1 MDKLFNMDNKF
12 FTVMGRVAD
21 LIMLNVVCLICC
33 LPIVTIGA
41 SLTALHYVTLK
52 MARNEESYII
62 RSFFKSFKQ
71 NFKQAT
77 IINLIMLA
85 VAAVLYMDLNIV
97 PSLGG
102 TMSQVLYVLFIA
114 FGIIYLMV
122 FLYIY
127 PVLAKFYNS
136 IKNTFR
142 NAFLMA
148 IRHLPYTILMA
159 VITLIPL
166 AVFFVPD
173 VRAQSLLLM
182 VLILL
187 GISLE
192 AFINGHFL
200 VRIFDNYITEDTDTE
215 NPDSLDALDSAES
228 AVALEG
234 NTSTESVTATT
245 DTSIADTSD
254 TNETLTTGDT
264 HTI

>member
-52 MARNEESYII
+52 MTRNEESYII

-77 IINLIMLA
+77 IINLIML
-85 VAAVLYMDLNIV
+85 VIAAILYMDLNIV
-97 PSLGG
+97 PNLGG
-102 TMSQVLYVLFIA
+102 TMSQVLYILFIA

-142 NAFLMA
+142 NAFLMS
-148 IRHLPYTILMA
+148 IRHLPYTLLMA
-159 VITLIPL
+159 VITLIPF
-166 AVFFVPD
+166 AVFFVPN
-173 VRAQSLLLM
+173 VRAQSLLFM
-182 VLILL
+182 VLILF
-187 GISLE
+187 GIS
-192 AFINGHFL
+192 
-200 VRIFDNYITEDTDTE
+200 E
-215 NPDSLDALDSAES
+215 NTDSLDTFSSVES
-228 AVALEG
+228 AATPGE
-234 NTSTESVTATT
+234 NISTESVTATT
-245 DTSIADTSD
+245 ENSTTD
-254 TNETLTTGDT
+254 TNKTLTTGDT
-264 HTI
+264 HTV

>member
-1 MDKLFNMDNKF
+1 MDRLFNMDNKF

-21 LIMLNVVCLICC
+21 LIMLNVVFLICC

-77 IINLIMLA
+77 VINLIMLA
-85 VAAVLYMDLNIV
+85 VAAILYMDLRIVGNID
-97 PSLGG
+97 G
-102 TMSQVLYVLFIA
+102 TMSQVLYIVFFA
-114 FGIIYLMV
+114 FGILYMMV

-148 IRHLPYTILMA
+148 IRHLPYI
-159 VITLIPL
+159 
-166 AVFFVPD
+166 
-173 VRAQSLLLM
+173 
-182 VLILL
+182 
-187 GISLE
+187 
-192 AFINGHFL
+192 
-200 VRIFDNYITEDTDTE
+200 Y
-215 NPDSLDALDSAES
+215 
-228 AVALEG
+228 
-234 NTSTESVTATT
+234 
-245 DTSIADTSD
+245 
-254 TNETLTTGDT
+254 
-264 HTI
+264 

>member
-77 IINLIMLA
+77 IINLIML
-85 VAAVLYMDLNIV
+85 VIAAILYMDLNIV
-97 PSLGG
+97 PNLGG
-102 TMSQVLYVLFIA
+102 TMSQVLYILFIA

-127 PVLAKFYNS
+127 PVLAKFYNY
-136 IKNTFR
+136 KK
-142 NAFLMA
+142 
-148 IRHLPYTILMA
+148 H
-159 VITLIPL
+159 IPQRI
-166 AVFFVPD
+166 PD
-173 VRAQSLLLM
+173 VYPPSS
-182 VLILL
+182 IYTPD
-187 GISLE
+187 GSHHTYT
-192 AFINGHFL
+192 FGS
-200 VRIFDNYITEDTDTE
+200 IFCSEC
-215 NPDSLDALDSAES
+215 PRPVP
-228 AVALEG
+228 AVYG
-234 NTSTESVTATT
+234 SDPVWNFTG
-245 DTSIADTSD
+245 SIYQRTFSGKDF
-254 TNETLTTGDT
+254 
-264 HTI
+264 

>member
-1 MDKLFNMDNKF
+1 MDRLFNMDNKF

-21 LIMLNVVCLICC
+21 LIMLNVVFLICC

-77 IINLIMLA
+77 VINLIMLA
-85 VAAVLYMDLNIV
+85 VAAILYMDLRIVGNI
-97 PSLGG
+97 SG
-102 TMSQVLYVLFIA
+102 TMSQVLYIVFFA
-114 FGIIYLMV
+114 FGILYMMV

-148 IRHLPYTILMA
+148 IRHLPYTVLMA
-159 VITLIPL
+159 VITLLP
-166 AVFFVPD
+166 AGVPHLVILCD
-173 VRAQSLLLM
+173 HFLLM
-182 VLILL
+182 KFQQSFRSEGLYPGYLYQL
-187 GISLE
+187 EYNYQKSLPE
-192 AFINGHFL
+192 N
-200 VRIFDNYITEDTDTE
+200 VR
-215 NPDSLDALDSAES
+215 
-228 AVALEG
+228 
-234 NTSTESVTATT
+234 
-245 DTSIADTSD
+245 
-254 TNETLTTGDT
+254 
-264 HTI
+264 

>member
-1 MDKLFNMDNKF
+1 MDRFFNMDNKF
-12 FTVMGRVAD
+12 FSVMGRVAD
-21 LIMLNVVCLICC
+21 LIILNVVFLICC

-52 MARNEESYII
+52 MARNEESYIV

-85 VAAVLYMDLNIV
+85 IGALLYLDLNIV
-97 PSLGG
+97 SNMTGS
-102 TMSQVLYVLFIA
+102 MSKVLYVVLIA
-114 FGIIYLMV
+114 FGFMYLIV

-142 NAFLMA
+142 NALLMA

-159 VITLIPL
+159 VITIAPASVLLI
-166 AVFFVPD
+166 
-173 VRAQSLLLM
+173 QSFRVQSTVLMLLVM
-182 VLILL
+182 M
-187 GISLE
+187 GFALE

-200 VRIFDNYITEDTDTE
+200 VKIFDNYIPKDASSENTDTE
-215 NPDSLDALDSAES
+215 NILAETVSTSEAADSASSE
-228 AVALEG
+228 
-234 NTSTESVTATT
+234 TTHSV
-245 DTSIADTSD
+245 
-254 TNETLTTGDT
+254 
-264 HTI
+264 

>member
-1 MDKLFNMDNKF
+1 MDRLFNMDNKF

-21 LIMLNVVCLICC
+21 LIMLNVVFLICC

-77 IINLIMLA
+77 VINLIMLA
-85 VAAVLYMDLNIV
+85 VAAILYMDLRIVGNID
-97 PSLGG
+97 G
-102 TMSQVLYVLFIA
+102 TMSQVLYIVFFA
-114 FGIIYLMV
+114 FGILYMMV

-148 IRHLPYTILMA
+148 IRHLPYTVLMA
-159 VITLIPL
+159 VITLLP
-166 AVFFVPD
+166 AGVFFIKSF
-173 VRAQSLLLM
+173 RIQSMAIMLLCM
-182 VLILL
+182 F
-187 GISLE
+187 GFALE
-192 AFINGHFL
+192 AFLIIIFRQMQIP
-200 VRIFDNYITEDTDTE
+200 RIQTFRT
-215 NPDSLDALDSAES
+215 
-228 AVALEG
+228 
-234 NTSTESVTATT
+234 
-245 DTSIADTSD
+245 
-254 TNETLTTGDT
+254 ETLLKLHQQKMITQYDQMGRE
-264 HTI
+264 TIPLSGLYAERAVWRKGL

>member
-77 IINLIMLA
+77 IINLIML
-85 VAAVLYMDLNIV
+85 VIAAILYMDLNIV
-97 PSLGG
+97 PNLGG
-102 TMSQVLYVLFIA
+102 TMSQVLYILFIA

-127 PVLAKFYNS
+127 PVL
-136 IKNTFR
+136 
-142 NAFLMA
+142 L
-148 IRHLPYTILMA
+148 
-159 VITLIPL
+159 
-166 AVFFVPD
+166 
-173 VRAQSLLLM
+173 
-182 VLILL
+182 
-187 GISLE
+187 
-192 AFINGHFL
+192 
-200 VRIFDNYITEDTDTE
+200 
-215 NPDSLDALDSAES
+215 
-228 AVALEG
+228 
-234 NTSTESVTATT
+234 
-245 DTSIADTSD
+245 
-254 TNETLTTGDT
+254 
-264 HTI
+264 

>member
-1 MDKLFNMDNKF
+1 MDRLFNMDNKF

-21 LIMLNVVCLICC
+21 LIMLNVVFLICC

-77 IINLIMLA
+77 VINLIMLA
-85 VAAVLYMDLNIV
+85 VAAILYMDLRIVGNID
-97 PSLGG
+97 G
-102 TMSQVLYVLFIA
+102 TMSQVLYIVFFA
-114 FGIIYLMV
+114 FGILYMMV

-148 IRHLPYTILMA
+148 IRHLPYTVLMA
-159 VITLIPL
+159 VITLLPAGVFFIKSFRIQSMAIMLLCMFGFALEARFLIIIFRQMQIPRIQTFRTETLLKLHQQKMITQYDQMGRETIPL
-166 AVFFVPD
+166 SGLYAERAVW
-173 VRAQSLLLM
+173 RKGL
-182 VLILL
+182 
-187 GISLE
+187 
-192 AFINGHFL
+192 
-200 VRIFDNYITEDTDTE
+200 
-215 NPDSLDALDSAES
+215 
-228 AVALEG
+228 
-234 NTSTESVTATT
+234 
-245 DTSIADTSD
+245 
-254 TNETLTTGDT
+254 
-264 HTI
+264 

>member
-1 MDKLFNMDNKF
+1 MDRLFNMDNKF

-21 LIMLNVVCLICC
+21 LIMLNVVFLICC

-77 IINLIMLA
+77 VINLIMLA
-85 VAAVLYMDLNIV
+85 VAAILYMDLRIVGNID
-97 PSLGG
+97 G
-102 TMSQVLYVLFIA
+102 TMSQVLYIVFFA
-114 FGIIYLMV
+114 FGILYMMV

-148 IRHLPYTILMA
+148 IRHLPYTVLM
-159 VITLIPL
+159 
-166 AVFFVPD
+166 
-173 VRAQSLLLM
+173 QSSLCYLQACFLLKVSAYSPWPSCFCACLD
-182 VLILL
+182 LHWRHL
-187 GISLE
+187 STD
-192 AFINGHFL
+192 
-200 VRIFDNYITEDTDTE
+200 IFW
-215 NPDSLDALDSAES
+215 
-228 AVALEG
+228 
-234 NTSTESVTATT
+234 
-245 DTSIADTSD
+245 
-254 TNETLTTGDT
+254 
-264 HTI
+264 